1 MATGGVRRSLRSPS
15 TKELEMPK
23 VSKESAANQED
34 HGPVVDRW
42 EDHDGYRIQ
51 FVTFKQAMDGT
62 ELVKGCVDDKC
73 QCPHWGYVL
82 KGRITYR
89 FADHE
94 ETHEAGDAF
103 YVGPG
108 HIPINDADTEYLQ
121 FSPQEELQVTSDQIM
136 KNFQAMQA
144 AS

>member
-1 MATGGVRRSLRSPS
+1 
-15 TKELEMPK
+15 MPK
-23 VSKESAANQED
+23 VSKESAAHQDD
-34 HGPVVDRW
+34 HGPVFDRW

-82 KGRITYR
+82 KGGITFR
-89 FADHE
+89 FADRD
-94 ETHEAGDAF
+94 ETYEPGDAF

-108 HIPINDADTEYLQ
+108 HIPINEADTEYLQ